1 MQLLKHARLFVCN
14 RGSRALAVFLAVMAV
29 LTMVSR
35 AVDSLRI
42 PQVVV
47 CGFEEMKLE
56 YPLEI
61 MGRVGTVGKRALY
74 CQENLRIENVWVQP
88 NDTVEKGD
96 LLFTLDK
103 EDLDEKIR
111 QMKLEIR
118 KIELQIADI
127 ENAYQQQG
135 NLQNLNFQ
143 SVQAENQD
151 GVVVSA
157 DQGSVDLAQNENAA
171 KARDN
176 SAALLLLDKREAQLK
191 LDSLCALRE
200 QEGNI
205 CAEFAGCVLECT
217 VSTGSLTSPEPV
229 MVLENYSENLQFEGS
244 VGRERESYMEEGVEC
259 TLEMEE
265 GETVLEG
272 VAISEVLPGEQGTYR
287 VTAEIAD
294 KSLQQ
299 TGNAVLSFTRESKKY
314 RNCIPL
320 SAIHS
325 GKNGYYVIVVEEDK
339 TILGIQSVARF
350 VSVTV
355 IESNDEYAAVEGD
368 IYESEKIVVQAN
380 KEIKEGERV
389 RIVEE

>member
-29 LTMVSR
+29 LTMASR

-111 QMKLEIR
+111 QMKLEI
-118 KIELQIADI
+118 ADI

-135 NLQNLNFQ
+135 NLQNLNFK

-157 DQGSVDLAQNENAA
+157 DQGSVDMAQNENAA
-171 KARDN
+171 KAKDN

-205 CAEFAGCVLECT
+205 CAEFAGCVLECA

-229 MVLENYSENLQFEGS
+229 MVLEDYSENLQFEGS
-244 VGRERESYMEEGVEC
+244 VGRERESYVKEGVEC
-259 TLEMEE
+259 TLKMEE

-272 VAISEVLPGEQGTYR
+272 VAISEALPGEQGTYR

-320 SAIHS
+320 SAIYS
-325 GKNGYYVIVVEEDK
+325 GKDGYYVIVVEEDK

-368 IYESEKIVVQAN
+368 IYESEKIVAQAN

-389 RIVEE
+389 RIAEE